1 MRTFITPLIFL
12 SLLLQA
18 CERKPKA
25 CLDVAETVEA
35 GKDITLHSCSEH
47 YDFLTWDFG
56 DGSSG
61 FIGDAPVHHFDEEG
75 DFEITLTAYSDGAY
89 KTDEV
94 KQPLRASYRYLSSFQ
109 VVGISGF
116 SSFRFEL
123 GNNKWTRGGASG
135 TFTDADPYET
145 LIWPNDTIRIR
156 PENTGIELYGI
167 KNGVSTSLLKE
178 NINFK
183 FAEQNPVVV
192 ESELYTLKI
201 FWTFK

>member
-1 MRTFITPLIFL
+1 MRTVIVLLIFL
-12 SLLLQA
+12 GLFLQA

-25 CLDVAETVEA
+25 CLDVAESVEA

-75 DFEITLTAYSDGAY
+75 DFEITLTAYSDGGY
-89 KTDEV
+89 RSEEV
-94 KQPLRASYRYLSSFQ
+94 KQPLHTSYRYLSAFQ
-109 VVGISGF
+109 VVGTSGF

-123 GNNKWTRGGASG
+123 GNHKWTRGGATG
-135 TFTDADPYET
+135 TFTDEDPYET
-145 LIWPNDTIRIR
+145 FIWPDDTIRIL
-156 PENTGIELYGI
+156 PENVNIELYGI
-167 KNGVSTSLLKE
+167 KGGSSTALLKD

-192 ESELYTLKI
+192 ESGLYKLKI